1 MLHKSALRANASCVR
16 SRDWRTFTPS
26 LVQRSEHGFGM
37 GLGDAEQGAGG
48 SFGAAVAL
56 FPVLEGTGADAD
68 ERGELRLGEA
78 EFFAHGLG
86 IRPFQGGGSG
96 GLLLAAK
103 YGLLSLKYS

>member
-1 MLHKSALRANASCVR
+1 
-16 SRDWRTFTPS
+16 
-26 LVQRSEHGFGM
+26 M

-56 FPVLEGTGADAD
+56 FPVLEGAGTDAD

-86 IRPFQGGGSG
+86 IGPLQGGGSG
-96 GLLLAAK
+96 GLFLSAKNGTTLLEA
-103 YGLLSLKYS
+103 GGELLEEFLFHGNSVSMMDLRNLS